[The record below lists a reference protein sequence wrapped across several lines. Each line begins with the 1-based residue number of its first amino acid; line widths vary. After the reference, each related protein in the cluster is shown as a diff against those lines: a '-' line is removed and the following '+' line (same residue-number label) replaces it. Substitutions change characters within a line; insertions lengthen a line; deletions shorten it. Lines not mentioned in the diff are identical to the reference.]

1 MKKITLFVAA
11 VAVLASCN
19 REDALTTQ
27 SGGNAG
33 NLNVRNFEK
42 SELQDMITPMSQSFG
57 FNGKAAAT
65 QANYTYRSWAEPVQ
79 LNLNLSNIEGTG
91 NLIDGTSSGTVTAF
105 VNLSAAAAWA
115 VNDMVFVVWHAAT
128 NIGSPDAAV
137 NAAAYNVNRN
147 AAGAVGPLV
156 GGAIT
161 AYKQVGIG
169 QYEFMD
175 RVDFYDADYHELIG
189 DVNASSQNYEIMMAG
204 QRAQATSGYVLAGH
218 AGAVVTR
225 IDYDYVN
232 DEFWENSL
240 RELPLPGTSAN
251 DVVGAARRFYVTTGG
266 SSSADPTGAVYEFDR
281 NMMNINKGSLLQ
293 PGYSGRALAIDN
305 RIKENTSGDNTIEDT
320 DDFFVLSTDGAKGV
334 QVHEQAIFWNG
345 VTTTFNSLSLLVK
358 ASGPSQAAHNLLERA
373 DITIAS
379 SDDNP
384 FTDNALNTGPLL
396 NKPDPIVR
404 THARTFLTL
413 NYDNGGSSPL
423 GVSSLYSLNV
433 AGTGITPIPNI
444 GNAISTEYDR
454 GLDVLYVAMAGGG
467 KAIKVIALDQFATQ
481 SAVVDTY
488 DVVGEFA
495 DPALP
500 PQTVNFYTIAPSN
513 SFTPTIQDVKEV
525 TVYGS
530 RNIAIAAGF
539 SGVFFIQRDK
549 Y

>member
-27 SGGNAG
+27 SGGIAG

-42 SELQDMITPMSQSFG
+42 SELQNMITPMSQSFG

-91 NLIDGTSSGTVTAF
+91 ALNDGTSSGVVTAF

-128 NIGSPDAAV
+128 NGGAPDALI
-137 NAAAYNVNRN
+137 NANAHNVNKN
-147 AAGAVGPLV
+147 AAGAAGPLV

-189 DVNASSQNYEIMMAG
+189 DVNAGAQNYEIMMAG
-204 QRAQATSGYVLAGH
+204 QRAMSTSGYVLADH
-218 AGAVVTR
+218 NGAVVTR

-266 SSSADPTGAVYEFDR
+266 SGVLAVQGAVYEFDR
-281 NMMNINKGSLLQ
+281 NMSNINKGSQLQ
-293 PGYSGRALAIDN
+293 TGFSGRALAIDN
-305 RIKENTSGDNTIEDT
+305 RIKKNTSSNPNIEDT
-320 DDFFVLSTDGAKGV
+320 DDLFVLSTNGAPKNV
-334 QVHEQAIFWNG
+334 NLHEAAIFWNG
-345 VTTTFNSLSLLVK
+345 VTTDFGTLSGSVV
-358 ASGPSQAAHNLLERA
+358 AVGPSAMAHNLLERA

-384 FTDNALNTGPLL
+384 FTTGV
-396 NKPDPIVR
+396 DPIIR

-413 NYDNGGSSPL
+413 NFENAGGSAA
-423 GVSSLYSLNV
+423 SSLYSLDV
-433 AGTGITPIPNI
+433 SGTGLAAIPNI

-481 SAVVDTY
+481 SAVVDMY

-495 DPALP
+495 DPALAA
-500 PQTVNFYTIAPSN
+500 QTVNFYTSGLAN
-513 SFTPTIQDVKEV
+513 SFTPTIQDVKEI

-530 RNIAIAAGF
+530 RNIAVAAGF

>member
-27 SGGNAG
+27 SGGIAG

-79 LNLNLSNIEGTG
+79 LDLTLSGIPGTEAG
-91 NLIDGTSSGTVTAF
+91 VLIKTTGGSNPIDAF
-105 VNLSAAAAWA
+105 VNLSASAAWS
-115 VNDMVFVVWHAAT
+115 VNDMVFVVWHAADPGT
-128 NIGSPDAAV
+128 GLNSTAH
-137 NAAAYNVNRN
+137 NVNG
-147 AAGAVGPLV
+147 AGNNLV

-175 RVDFYDADYHELIG
+175 RVDFYDADYHELYG

-204 QRAQATSGYVLAGH
+204 QRAQTTSGYVLAGH
-218 AGAVVTR
+218 AGAVITR

-232 DEFWENSL
+232 DEFWEDSF

-266 SSSADPTGAVYEFDR
+266 SGVYQRGAVYEFDR
-281 NMMNINKGSLLQ
+281 NMQNINKGAQLEI
-293 PGYSGRALAIDN
+293 PYSGRAIAIDKQMKGTN
-305 RIKENTSGDNTIEDT
+305 PLVPSVSELNTDELFVLGTNASDVVLYQETIEF
-320 DDFFVLSTDGAKGV
+320 DDILNPLATNWDQSFSTNNVL
-334 QVHEQAIFWNG
+334 
-345 VTTTFNSLSLLVK
+345 NS
-358 ASGPSQAAHNLLERA
+358 ATSQLPHNLLERA

-384 FTDNALNTGPLL
+384 FTTGV
-396 NKPDPIVR
+396 DPINR
-404 THARTFLTL
+404 SLDRIFLTL
-413 NYDNGGSSPL
+413 PYANGGS
-423 GVSSLYSLNV
+423 GVSSVYNLEDIGGGLIKLNS
-433 AGTGITPIPNI
+433 IDNI
-444 GNAISTEYDR
+444 GNAISTEYDA
-454 GLDVLYVAMAGGG
+454 GLDVLYVAMAGNGG
-467 KAIKVIALDQFATQ
+467 PGGMAIKVIALDNFAGQ
-481 SAVVDTY
+481 SAVVNLHDL
-488 DVVGEFA
+488 VGEFA
-495 DPALP
+495 DPNLP
-500 PQTVNFYTIAPSN
+500 NLPVTYYTGNMPAQ
-513 SFTPTIQDVKEV
+513 FKPTIQDVKEI
-525 TVYGS
+525 TVFGS
-530 RNIAIAAGF
+530 RNIALAAG
-539 SGVFFIQRDK
+539 SQGVFFIQRDK